1 MSKHNWEH
9 YHGNE
14 DSKDNPEYDEGAYS
28 FYDFDDEEVKQMED
42 DRIASLSKSNDSDTE
57 AISSTGLTPSSKP
70 TAARASAK
78 ERTQKFVMDG
88 NEGSDFTAV

>member
-14 DSKDNPEYDEGAYS
+14 DTKANPEYDESAYS
-28 FYDFDDEEVKQMED
+28 FYEFDDEEVKQMED
-42 DRIASLSKSNDSDTE
+42 DRIASLSKSNDSDAE
-57 AISSTGLTPSSKP
+57 DSPSTGTMPSSEP